1 MMVVN
6 NLNQLADLPR
16 RLGDVSYVTT
26 TEYSALVVERLL
38 L

>member
-1 MMVVN
+1 MMIVN
-6 NLNQLADLPR
+6 NINKLADLPW